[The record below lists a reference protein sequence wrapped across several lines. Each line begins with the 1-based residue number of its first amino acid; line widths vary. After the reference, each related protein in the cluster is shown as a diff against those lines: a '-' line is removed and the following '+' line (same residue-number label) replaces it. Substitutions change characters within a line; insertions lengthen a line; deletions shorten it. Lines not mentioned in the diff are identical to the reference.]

1 MTAIDE
7 KVVQDAWGCNIS
19 NAYTNRSATNYMYSY
34 NASNY
39 NRSQQNT
46 LSSTNAY
53 MLLYRKIA
61 IISSEGVP
69 RLLPIPVVTDDLV
82 PQYIHDLV
90 SEDLKQKEQQRK
102 LELEILNRLKL
113 RVYLNSTE
121 YLIESNKTNTLT
133 ELMRTIWQS
142 IDLLGYIG
150 ADTVAAYMNEKNR
163 YKEDGK
169 GESYVIPIGPNNAFA
184 SSEPCFALFRLRLY
198 NSFTHYRSDTY
209 DVESQGSET
218 LTSLGMNEYKVYIVE
233 TRKSTEQW
241 EVFHADGFTVIIVE
255 YDPVTLLFKE
265 PRSIR
270 LKKFSILSDL
280 KAIIAS
286 WGTASYAIEEIM
298 LMKIMPIGYNDVHI
312 NVFTKDDDR
321 LRLKEDLG
329 IYDGFRLYM
338 DRKEALEAAIAEDE
352 ITGSLTLGP
361 PSLNTTPA
369 GITDDDVKSL
379 KLNNA
384 PSPAGTGEIKAE
396 SHHRPSYFSNATI
409 TKSKSGIIEA
419 FLSHRNKLEL
429 KIVKSADV
437 SMEKTISVDGRIS
450 VAQLR
455 QVIARECFDMPS
467 GEDVR
472 VFKQH
477 CKGVELKDGTQTL
490 IDHGLFNGINISA
503 AIGKVTPAGFFSVTF
518 MKYIAPVVRTVLNQL
533 PDLSSADTTVD
544 TTFDYGDDFD
554 DDTIPH
560 LIHIGT
566 INSNNSTDD
575 HVMNMNAATTTYRG
589 GDDDC
594 RQNTT
599 SIVDLTYQDDA
610 MTGDRE
616 SDASSNLGIADLNET
631 PYFDDDD
638 DDDDMGGMNQ
648 HAVVYPDV
656 SLAIN
661 NDDDNVYYTS
671 SAIATAVP
679 VEACIGEE
687 SSSSSSVATVV
698 AEMVRPSNP
707 FSADVAVAVDS
718 NSKDPVVVASVCND
732 EVDDVEASGFGIAQ
746 VRHPHDDVSTG

>member
-1 MTAIDE
+1 
-7 KVVQDAWGCNIS
+7 
-19 NAYTNRSATNYMYSY
+19 
-34 NASNY
+34 
-39 NRSQQNT
+39 
-46 LSSTNAY
+46 

-90 SEDLKQKEQQRK
+90 TEDLKQKEKQRK
-102 LELEILNRLKL
+102 MELEILNRLKL
-113 RVYLNSTE
+113 RVYFDNKE

-133 ELMRTIWQS
+133 EFMRTIWQS

-150 ADTVAAYMNEKNR
+150 ADTVAGYMNEKNW
-163 YKEDGK
+163 YKEDDGK

-184 SSEPCFALFRLRLY
+184 SSEPCFDLFRLRLY
-198 NSFTHYRSDTY
+198 NTFTHFRSDTY

-218 LTSLGMNEYKVYIVE
+218 LTSLGINEYKVFLVE
-233 TRKSTEQW
+233 TRQSTEQW
-241 EVFHADGFTVIIVE
+241 EVYYADGFTVIIVE
-255 YDPVTLLFKE
+255 YDPVTLRFKE
-265 PRSIR
+265 PRSVR
-270 LKKFSILSDL
+270 LKKFSILSEL

-286 WGTASYAIEEIM
+286 WVTGSYAIDEIM
-298 LMKIMPIGYNDVHI
+298 LMKITPIGYNDVHI
-312 NVFTKDDDR
+312 NVLTKEDDG
-321 LRLKEDLG
+321 LRVKEDLG
-329 IYDGFRLYM
+329 MYDGFRLYM

-352 ITGSLTLGP
+352 VTGSLTLGP
-361 PSLNTTPA
+361 ASLINTS

-384 PSPAGTGEIKAE
+384 LPPGSGEIKSE
-396 SHHRPSYFSNATI
+396 LHLRPGYFSNAQRE

-419 FLSHRNKLEL
+419 FLSHRNKLDL
-429 KIVKSADV
+429 KIIKSADV

-455 QVIARECFDMPS
+455 QIIARECFNMSS

-477 CKGVELKDGTQTL
+477 CKGAELKDGTQTL
-490 IDHGLFNGINISA
+490 IDLGLFNGINISA
-503 AIGKVTPAGFFSVTF
+503 AIGKVTPAGFFSVCF
-518 MKYIAPVVRTVLNQL
+518 MKYIAPVVGRTVLHQL
-533 PDLSSADTTVD
+533 PDLSNTDPTVD

-560 LIHIGT
+560 LIHIDT
-566 INSNNSTDD
+566 INSNNSTGNLVVNID
-575 HVMNMNAATTTYRG
+575 ATFRG
-589 GDDDC
+589 GDDNIDC
-594 RQNTT
+594 MQNAT

-610 MTGDRE
+610 VTDDRE
-616 SDASSNLGIADLNET
+616 SDASSNVGIADHNET

-638 DDDDMGGMNQ
+638 DDDDMGGMDQ
-648 HAVVYPDV
+648 HAAVYPDV
-656 SLAIN
+656 SLASN
-661 NDDDNVYYTS
+661 NNGDDDVYYTS

-679 VEACIGEE
+679 VEACIVES

-707 FSADVAVAVDS
+707 FAADVDDVDVDP
-718 NSKDPVVVASVCND
+718 NSKDSVFLASVCN
-732 EVDDVEASGFGIAQ
+732 DDVEASGFGIAQ
-746 VRHPHDDVSTG
+746 VRHPHDAVHSYRMYSEEKENE